1 MKLPEILFA
10 AGLILS
16 VAACTNDD
24 APPPSEA
31 ASASAQVAAPAPAPV
46 APTNAMPDAGK
57 LTSVATTAM
66 GIGPSPADAVDEAI
80 KLAIKQVNGVTL
92 DLSSEQFRSVLAV
105 AVGRDS
111 AQLQAKAFSDHVA
124 QQSNGVVTSFKI
136 THLEEPFLK
145 GSLSFIT
152 GGQFKATI
160 EANIAKFEAPAESK
174 KLKIVVGPI
183 RFDAQSFK
191 VAGAAVP
198 SDKVASEI
206 RQKILDAL
214 ANTGRFAVLDR
225 ELGGDIQSELD
236 MISAGQAPAAELSKM
251 RQSVS
256 ADLIWTGKI
265 DAFSYQNKRGNW
277 ALSQRIINVATRQVQ
292 LSSVLQG
299 NVSNAQADSQSSDS
313 PIQTLET
320 NMVGSVVSAILIRTF
335 PITVASRDGNNVVL
349 SQGGQSVREGMRYQL
364 VSMGAEIK
372 DPQTGQSLG
381 RTEYDCCEVV
391 VDKVGPTMAQGH
403 LENIRMPLE
412 QIQPGG
418 LQLRTLSVAKA
429 ADALEKT
436 ATGTTGKK
444 PVVRKKEVDVFAG
457 DKGKW

>member
-1 MKLPEILFA
+1 MKLPEILCA

-16 VAACTNDD
+16 VAACSNDE
-24 APPPSEA
+24 APAQPEA
-31 ASASAQVAAPAPAPV
+31 ASASAQVAAAPAPT

-57 LTSVATTAM
+57 LTSVATTAT

-92 DLSSEQFRSVLAV
+92 DMSSEQFRSVLAV
-105 AVGRDS
+105 ALGRDS

-136 THLEEPFLK
+136 TKMEEPFLK

-160 EANIAKFEAPAESK
+160 EANIAKFDAPADTK

-198 SDKVASEI
+198 SEKVASEI

-214 ANTGRFAVLDR
+214 TNTGRFAVLDR

-256 ADLIWTGKI
+256 ADLIWTAKI
-265 DAFSYQNKRGNW
+265 DAFSYQNKQGNW

-299 NVSNAQADSQSSDS
+299 NVSNPQADSQGADS
-313 PIQTLET
+313 AVQTLET
-320 NMVGSVVSAILIRTF
+320 GMVSSVVSAILMRTF

-391 VDKVGPTMAQGH
+391 VDKVGPTMAQGR

-418 LQLRTLSVAKA
+418 LQLRNLSVAKA
-429 ADALEKT
+429 ADAPEKT

-444 PVVRKKEVDVFAG
+444 PVARKKEVDIFAS
-457 DKGKW
+457 DKSKW